1 MKFYNKLSFRI
12 TISILIPVIA
22 VSIVIINLMFNNISA
37 LTEEKYTNEV
47 QAINNNYVE
56 YINTI
61 LFSIE
66 ETVKKEAF
74 SFNID
79 GNTNDSSLL
88 HITNKLVLSNE
99 LIYGSA
105 IVFDKGC
112 YIPNQDFAFFYSH
125 KRDNGIV
132 KSVFHDSLNKDFFNY
147 FEAKQEWWDK
157 PSSSFTAG
165 WTNPYFDFGAGK
177 TDMITYYHPFFI
189 EGKYSGVITIDIALD
204 KLFELLLVNEEAFE
218 HGFSSQLSIF
228 SQDSIIIY
236 SDDEKH
242 IGYNLF
248 KLLGIK
254 DTQYNKQDVISVLK
268 NVFGKKT
275 GHKILH
281 DSENTT
287 KYLAIYAPIL
297 STNWVSVSVIPYER
311 ITKAVYAELSKTIL
325 IIVVFLVFLIV
336 FIALTSR
343 FISVPIIKL
352 SQQSLKIA
360 EGDYHIDVGIKTKS
374 EIGILANNFTQ
385 MKDKLIAREADLR
398 KANQQLTE
406 LDEAKNKFLLLIS
419 HEIRTPLNGI
429 IGFTTIL
436 NESIDDPELKELFE
450 MLEESVDRLDR
461 FSRKAL
467 EITRMQ
473 TVGRQMEKFEIN
485 ANIIIEHVLA
495 AHIGEAEKKQLII
508 STDFSPMDTLF
519 VLEEYFTS
527 TMDELLNN
535 AIKYSHSGNTIEVK
549 TIIIEDRF
557 NVSIANT
564 GDIIPVD
571 RIEVITKSFALGEAH
586 DNKNIGLGLSYVKTF
601 LDIHDADLRIE
612 SDEKRTVFMMSFHI
626 V

>member
-1 MKFYNKLSFRI
+1 M
-12 TISILIPVIA
+12 
-22 VSIVIINLMFNNISA
+22 
-37 LTEEKYTNEV
+37 
-47 QAINNNYVE
+47 
-56 YINTI
+56 
-61 LFSIE
+61 
-66 ETVKKEAF
+66 
-74 SFNID
+74 
-79 GNTNDSSLL
+79 
-88 HITNKLVLSNE
+88 
-99 LIYGSA
+99 
-105 IVFDKGC
+105 
-112 YIPNQDFAFFYSH
+112 PNQDFAFFYSH
-125 KRDNGIV
+125 KRDKGIV
-132 KSVFHDSLNKDFFNY
+132 NSVFQDSLNKDFFNY

-165 WTNPYFDFGAGK
+165 WTNPYFDFGAGN

-189 EGKYSGVITIDIALD
+189 KGKYSGVITIDIALD

-218 HGFSSQLSIF
+218 HGFSSQLSIL
-228 SQDSIIIY
+228 SQDSIVIY
-236 SDDEKH
+236 SDKEEY
-242 IGYNLF
+242 IGDNLF
-248 KLLGIK
+248 KVVGIK
-254 DTQYNKQDVISVLK
+254 KIQYNKQEVA
-268 NVFGKKT
+268 NVFRDVFEKKT

-287 KYLAIYAPIL
+287 KYLAIYAPIF

-325 IIVVFLVFLIV
+325 IIVIFLVFLIV
-336 FIALTSR
+336 FISLTSR

-374 EIGILANNFTQ
+374 EIGILANNFSQ
-385 MKDKLIAREADLR
+385 MKDKLIAREADLK
-398 KANQQLTE
+398 KANKQLTE

-485 ANIIIEHVLA
+485 ANTIIEHVLD
-495 AHIGEAEKKQLII
+495 AHIGEADKKQLII
-508 STDFSPMDTLF
+508 STDFSATDTIF

-527 TMDELLNN
+527 SVDEILNN
-535 AIKYSHSGNTIEVK
+535 AIKYSNTGNTIEVK
-549 TIIIEDRF
+549 TFIEEDRF
-557 NVSIANT
+557 IVSIANT
-564 GDIIPVD
+564 GDVIQQD
-571 RIEVITKSFALGEAH
+571 RIEEITKSFALGEAH

-601 LDIHDADLRIE
+601 LDIHDASLGIE
-612 SDEKRTVFMMSFHI
+612 SDEKQTVFIMSFPLNK